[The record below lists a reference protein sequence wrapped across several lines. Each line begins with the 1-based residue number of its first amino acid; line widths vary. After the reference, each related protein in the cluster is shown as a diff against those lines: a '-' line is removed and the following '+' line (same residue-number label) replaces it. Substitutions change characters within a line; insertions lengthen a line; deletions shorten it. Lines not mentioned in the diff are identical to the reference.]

1 MNTVFATATV
11 IFAASI
17 SATLLPIR
25 ARISVGLTS
34 ILNFSLATLG
44 IIAGAMR
51 IAGAESA
58 TILIHFGSGWMT
70 LNYSLSHLGA
80 LFLVLLSFVS
90 ATAVVYGAAQP
101 HADKLV
107 SSKVARS
114 TFIFSMMTVVAAG
127 NALSF
132 TIGWEL
138 MTISSALL
146 VVTEVKKHPS
156 ARSALIWYLTM
167 SQVSAIALILGFS
180 SLSSNKTLGSSLWWP
195 SLLTFEHKPI
205 STLGIGLL
213 LLAFGIKM
221 GLLPVHVWLA
231 KAHPAAPAEIS
242 ALMSGAMVAM
252 GVYGLLLTVTQ
263 LDQSLNLIWGEVL
276 IIVGAATSV
285 YSIIKAAV
293 EDDLKVL
300 LAKSTSENMGL
311 IAIAIGTYIC
321 ALRSHENYVAH
332 CALLAA
338 ILLTFAHAFFKQSLF
353 MAAGSI
359 YHSSNTKMI
368 NELGGI
374 ATRMRLTTATFAL
387 GAVGATALPPTLT
400 FVAEWLLLQTLSHA
414 SSVNAKVSIA
424 LKILFPIAVAA
435 IALTTGLAVVTF
447 TKIIGV
453 ALLGI
458 PRSRTA
464 SEAREV
470 PPAVRIG
477 PLVASIAIFAPAL
490 LIGLVAR
497 ILDHVLFLK
506 LSIKSTSIFTLEL
519 PVFRASITPIAI
531 VGIFLGVVVI
541 IWLCSKLLT
550 RKAPNQTVEIPWGC
564 GLVADD
570 PTFQTSASGFTE
582 PVLRIFDD
590 VINPGR
596 DIEVSHGSESTYLS
610 QRHLRASLTSNDFF
624 EERLMRPIIS
634 TAERTSSRMRAI
646 QSGSIHLYLMYAF
659 VGLISVIVL
668 SSL

>member
-1 MNTVFATATV
+1 MNTLFA
-11 IFAASI
+11 AASI
-17 SATLLPIR
+17 LYITSIASTILPIP
-25 ARISVGLTS
+25 ARTS
-34 ILNFSLATLG
+34 LRLSSTLNFSLATIGL
-44 IIAGAMR
+44 IAGCAR
-51 IAGAESA
+51 IAGVGS
-58 TILIHFGSGWMT
+58 TSVLIHLGSRWMT
-70 LNYSLSHLGA
+70 LSYSLSYLGA

-90 ATAVVYGAAQP
+90 ATTVAYGAAQP
-101 HADKLV
+101 HTDGFA
-107 SSKVARS
+107 SSKLARS

-146 VVTEVKKHPS
+146 VVVEVKKYPS
-156 ARSALIWYLTM
+156 AKSALIWYLTM
-167 SQVSAIALILGFS
+167 SQVSAISLILGFS
-180 SLSSNKTLGSSLWWP
+180 SLSSNGSLGSSLWWP
-195 SLLTFEHKPI
+195 ALSTIGHKPI
-205 STLGIGLL
+205 SAIGIGLL

-221 GLLPVHVWLA
+221 GLLPVHVWLP

-263 LDQSLNLIWGEVL
+263 LDRSLNILWGEGL
-276 IIVGAATSV
+276 IVVGAATAV
-285 YSIIKAAV
+285 YSIIRAAV

-300 LAKSTSENMGL
+300 LAQSTSENMGL
-311 IAIAIGTYIC
+311 IAIAVGTYIC
-321 ALRSHENYVAH
+321 ALRSHEDYVANS
-332 CALLAA
+332 ALLAA
-338 ILLTFAHAFFKQSLF
+338 VLLTFAHAFFKQSLF

-359 YHSSNTKMI
+359 YQSSKTKRI

-374 ATRMRLTTATFAL
+374 GSKMRFTTATFAL

-414 SSVNAKVSIA
+414 TSVNAKVSIV
-424 LKILFPIAVAA
+424 LKTLFPIAVAA

-447 TKIIGV
+447 AKIVGV

-458 PRSRTA
+458 PRSKTA
-464 SEAREV
+464 SKAREV
-470 PPAVRIG
+470 SPSVWIG

-497 ILDHVLFLK
+497 QINRILDLK
-506 LSIKSTSIFTLEL
+506 LSISSTSIFTLDL
-519 PVFRASITPIAI
+519 PVFRASITPLAI
-531 VGIFLGVVVI
+531 VGVFFGAVASLWIFTKV
-541 IWLCSKLLT
+541 LT
-550 RKAPNQTVEIPWGC
+550 RRAPNRIVEVPWGC
-564 GLVADD
+564 GLIAVD
-570 PTFQTSASGFTE
+570 PMFQSSASGFTE

-610 QRHLRASLTSNDFF
+610 QRHLRANLAKSDLF
-624 EERLMRPIIS
+624 EDRLMRPVIS
-634 TAERTSSRMRAI
+634 TVEKVSSRVRVI
-646 QSGSIHLYLMYAF
+646 QGGSIHLYLIYAF
-659 VGLISVIVL
+659 IGLISVIAL